1 MTHAY
6 NCTVCPVTG
15 FSPYFLMYGRH
26 PRLPID
32 LEMGV
37 TDPCLEAQTRKS
49 YVKRLQDRLKWSYKL
64 ALENMKKC
72 NKTSKDYYDRKM
84 CCMAIKVGDIVLV

>member
-1 MTHAY
+1 
-6 NCTVCPVTG
+6 
-15 FSPYFLMYGRH
+15 
-26 PRLPID
+26 
-32 LEMGV
+32 MGV

-64 ALENMKKC
+64 ALENMKKR

-84 CCMAIKVGDIVLV
+84 RCMAIKAGDIVLV